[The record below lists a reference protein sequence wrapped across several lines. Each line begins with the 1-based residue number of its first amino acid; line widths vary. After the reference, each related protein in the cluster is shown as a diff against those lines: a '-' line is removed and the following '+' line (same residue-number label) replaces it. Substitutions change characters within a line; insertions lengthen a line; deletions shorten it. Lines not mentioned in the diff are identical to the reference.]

1 MELSVFYALVARVFF
16 NTLLSTLFLFKHL
29 NEQFMPQL
37 KNLRVAILTENGFEQ
52 SELTS
57 PKEAMEQAGVKV
69 DIVSP
74 QAKEVKAWDVDNWGI
89 SIPVDVTL
97 DNAKPGDYDGL
108 MLPGGVL
115 NPDKLRMNPKA
126 VNFVKHFLEE
136 GKPLASIC
144 HGPQTL
150 IETKM
155 IQGKKMTSYPSVKTD
170 LMNAGVNWVDEEVVV
185 DNGLVTSRSPKDLN
199 AFNKKLLE
207 ELAEG
212 VHA

>member
-1 MELSVFYALVARVFF
+1 
-16 NTLLSTLFLFKHL
+16 
-29 NEQFMPQL
+29 MPQL

-74 QAKEVKAWDVDNWGI
+74 QATEVKAWDVDNWGI
-89 SIPVDVTL
+89 TVPVDVTL
-97 DNAKPGDYDGL
+97 DKAKPEDYDGL

-155 IQGKKMTSYPSVKTD
+155 IEGKKMTSYPSVKTD